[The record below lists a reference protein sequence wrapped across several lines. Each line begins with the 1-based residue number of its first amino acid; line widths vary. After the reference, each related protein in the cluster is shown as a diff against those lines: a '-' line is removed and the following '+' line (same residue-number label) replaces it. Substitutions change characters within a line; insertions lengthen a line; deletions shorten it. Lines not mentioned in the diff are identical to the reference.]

1 LFDYFDLHCAKT
13 GYLYPIGFP
22 GANIYSPTPSSLHG
36 IILPVEIT
44 MERYLELMRTL
55 PPLVAGVVWD
65 VVNGRITQ
73 ATVDLA
79 KATSREEFDRY
90 DIVRCVAAANPNY
103 PPLELAIELIHE
115 LVETM
120 IVER

>member
-1 LFDYFDLHCAKT
+1 M
-13 GYLYPIGFP
+13 
-22 GANIYSPTPSSLHG
+22 
-36 IILPVEIT
+36 VIT
-44 MERYLELMRTL
+44 MGRYMELMRTL

-90 DIVRCVAAANPNY
+90 DIVRCVAAANPDH
-103 PPLELAIELIHE
+103 PPLELAIELIDE